1 MKKGASVFNKGI
13 KWLPGK
19 ESRLSLWFDKWH
31 KKGPLRI
38 LIEGPLNCGEDH
50 MLMRDISGFSKWRWE
65 AISFDFSKSLALEIK
80 ATPLPLSANDED
92 RIAWAIST
100 SGDFVLKEAYN
111 LARDDESGADPR
123 CDLDWVWKVPTISKI
138 NCFIW
143 QCCQLSIPTRSV
155 LNVSGMNMPNHC
167 PLCNEGSGSIIH
179 LLRGCPIAKDLWNS
193 LHTPMASNAFFGNN
207 PMTWIRYNC
216 CNIILSSTLG
226 ISWNALFSFG
236 I

>member
-19 ESRLSLWFDKWH
+19 ESGLSLWFDKWH

-38 LIEGPLNCGEDH
+38 LIESPLNCGEGH
-50 MLMRDISGFSKWRWE
+50 MLMRDISGFNWWRWE

-123 CDLDWVWKVPTISKI
+123 CDLDWVW
-138 NCFIW
+138 
-143 QCCQLSIPTRSV
+143 
-155 LNVSGMNMPNHC
+155 
-167 PLCNEGSGSIIH
+167 
-179 LLRGCPIAKDLWNS
+179 
-193 LHTPMASNAFFGNN
+193 
-207 PMTWIRYNC
+207 
-216 CNIILSSTLG
+216 
-226 ISWNALFSFG
+226 
-236 I
+236 